1 MIRITQVFV
10 CLLLMMRMNLNMFQ
24 SVTRKQCTMPYVL
37 CNPMFWQ
44 QDGLKRFV
52 GLVLDFQLLIMFHL
66 VDDERNKYGLVVI

>member
-1 MIRITQVFV
+1 
-10 CLLLMMRMNLNMFQ
+10 
-24 SVTRKQCTMPYVL
+24 
-37 CNPMFWQ
+37 MFWQ